1 MATTINCKDLE
12 LPLDERKWYY
22 FIITSLSLY
31 FGGLLVIT
39 CSRVLIKLFEK
50 KPTKTSRVTPP
61 PSAKSRK
68 SAGGTRTKCAED
80 DGDTG
85 LYVDIKEGAGSLITA
100 KTMKGQVLVRSI
112 CILLA
117 FFSLSTYIYFF
128 ISACSRGDVTRWK
141 SFCKHLL

>member
-22 FIITSLSLY
+22 FIITSLSLF

-100 KTMKGQVLVRSI
+100 KTMKGQVLVRFHLHI
-112 CILLA
+112 VGV
-117 FFSLSTYIYFF
+117 FFSFDIYIFF
-128 ISACSRGDVTRWK
+128 Y
-141 SFCKHLL
+141 